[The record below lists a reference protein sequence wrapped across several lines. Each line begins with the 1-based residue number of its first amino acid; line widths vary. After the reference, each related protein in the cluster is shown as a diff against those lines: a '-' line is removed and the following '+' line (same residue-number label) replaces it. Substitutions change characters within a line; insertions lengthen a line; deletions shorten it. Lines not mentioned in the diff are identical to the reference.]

1 MLGEEHTLR
10 VFERRVLRRLFGP
23 NSDEVTRDWR
33 KLHDEELYNL
43 YILQNVVRMIKSRR
57 LRWLEHVSFMGEMR
71 NVYRILDGN
80 FERMKLLERHRHR

>member
-1 MLGEEHTLR
+1 
-10 VFERRVLRRLFGP
+10 VLRRLFGP

-33 KLHDEELYNL
+33 KLHDEELYHL

-57 LRWLEHVSFMGEMR
+57 LRWLEHVSFLGEMR
-71 NVYRILDGN
+71 NVYRTLDGN